1 MTNEYTSRHTPHIHT
16 ITMTP
21 PTFSQNNINS
31 EAEDNME
38 PYDLR
43 FLASIASHHQ
53 SVARNLIPSS
63 SNSNPTNQ
71 RQPVASSQ
79 MGQVHNLLNVAS
91 RYPVNSIQS
100 GIRSSLQ
107 PGSPSLPTNML
118 CSTRGSNSAPRNSDR
133 SKSYKDDRRGFIL
146 FIHVLLKSLGKIN
159 SERDLFYKAKNV
171 VRECLSCNRAGVAGY
186 SPLVDVIEGRLK
198 EIDGLNIHLEK
209 AEGYMDRYRQKKRSS
224 SLEPAQL

>member
-1 MTNEYTSRHTPHIHT
+1 
-16 ITMTP
+16 MTP
-21 PTFSQNNINS
+21 PAFSQNNITS
-31 EAEDNME
+31 EDNME

-43 FLASIASHHQ
+43 FLASVASHHQ
-53 SVARNLIPSS
+53 SVARNLIPPSS
-63 SNSNPTNQ
+63 SNSNPINQ

-79 MGQVHNLLNVAS
+79 MGQLHSLFNIAS
-91 RYPVNSIQS
+91 RYPVNSITL

-107 PGSPSLPTNML
+107 PGSAVLPTNML
-118 CSTRGSNSAPRNSDR
+118 YNTRGSNSAPGKPNS

-171 VRECLSCNRAGVAGY
+171 VRECLSCNRAGVTGY

-209 AEGYMDRYRQKKRSS
+209 AEGYMHRYRQRKRSS
-224 SLEPAQL
+224 PLEPA